1 MNLPNGTYDPNG
13 FNIKWLVEGA
23 ATAIESIYLQN
34 FYDFNYFINAYVGTH
49 QPNISNLVHT
59 DPSVFENYDS
69 YDQDINGVSSIFM
82 ILVLAKELIILGH
95 SEKDAFK
102 KIVKEFILTGVK
114 NSNWQSHFVDVFGIS
129 VDDYYQSLQSY
140 PLDINYVLPSES
152 LSIEDIFN

>member
-1 MNLPNGTYDPNG
+1 
-13 FNIKWLVEGA
+13 
-23 ATAIESIYLQN
+23 
-34 FYDFNYFINAYVGTH
+34 
-49 QPNISNLVHT
+49 
-59 DPSVFENYDS
+59 
-69 YDQDINGVSSIFM
+69 M
-82 ILVLAKELIILGH
+82 ILVLVKELIILGH

-140 PLDINYVLPSES
+140 PLNIDAVLPSES